1 MQHDYS
7 LFESFHRTR
16 FCWHKYDF
24 HQLLNLAVLE
34 IAPGICYFPAEN
46 YFPAAVNTFPVI
58 MNDYLNFI
66 DTFIWL
72 LIFDGLKDFIIEFNR
87 QIVYDHLLFNF
98 TQEASGN
105 TP

>member
-1 MQHDYS
+1 
-7 LFESFHRTR
+7 
-16 FCWHKYDF
+16 
-24 HQLLNLAVLE
+24 
-34 IAPGICYFPAEN
+34 
-46 YFPAAVNTFPVI
+46 

-87 QIVYDHLLFNF
+87 QIVYDYLLFNF

>member
-1 MQHDYS
+1 
-7 LFESFHRTR
+7 
-16 FCWHKYDF
+16 
-24 HQLLNLAVLE
+24 
-34 IAPGICYFPAEN
+34 
-46 YFPAAVNTFPVI
+46 